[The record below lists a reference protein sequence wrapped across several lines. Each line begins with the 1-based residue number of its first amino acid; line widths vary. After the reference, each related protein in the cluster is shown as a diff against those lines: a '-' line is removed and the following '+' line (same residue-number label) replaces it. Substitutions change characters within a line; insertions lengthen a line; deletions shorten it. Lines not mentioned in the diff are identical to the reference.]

1 MISMQERLKNV
12 PLQPGVYLFKDDK
25 GQVIY
30 VGKAKRLRNRLRSY
44 FQSPQRL
51 EPKVR
56 ALMNR
61 VKDFDYIV
69 TETEVDALVLENN
82 LIKAY
87 KPRYN
92 IQLRDDK
99 TYPYLKISWEEDFPR
114 ISITREKR
122 NASSRYFG
130 PYPNVTVLRDNL
142 KLLRRIFPLRTCKH
156 MPVNRRPCLNYS
168 IGRCLAPC
176 SGRISPEEY
185 RARVED
191 LLSFLQGDAL
201 KFIKAREKEMQD
213 AAANLEFERAARL
226 RDQVQALK
234 ELAEE
239 QKINT
244 ESPFD
249 LDLIGM
255 ISGEKENLVLVFK
268 IRSGQISAKETFWL
282 KRSVN
287 EPEEEVLSFF
297 IRHYYDNGQDIPEEI
312 LVNLKPD
319 DPGLLEDLLSAQ
331 SGRKVRLFVP
341 QRGEKKRL
349 MDMLLENACVLWE
362 EKKQEDKK
370 SLEKLKHLAEVL
382 GMDNLPMRIECYDIS
397 HLAGQETVASMV
409 VFTGGKPDKKAYRRF
424 KIKNDQ
430 NNDFAA
436 LSEALSRRFEEARR
450 ENPSFLPE
458 PDLILIDGGLGQVN
472 TVKRIL
478 DAKGIDIALF
488 SLAKKHEEIYRPGIS
503 EPLRLSRRDEG
514 LKILQQARDEA
525 HRFAIE
531 YNRQRRSSRISRS
544 LLDEIPGIGP
554 QRKKA
559 LLQKF
564 GSLAEIKKA
573 SWQELRDTPGFNR
586 AAADNLYRFLHPEE

>member
-1 MISMQERLKNV
+1 MQERLKNV
-12 PLQPGVYLFKDDK
+12 PLKPGVYLFKDDK
-25 GQVIY
+25 EQVIY
-30 VGKAKRLRNRLRSY
+30 VGKAKKLRNRLRSY

-61 VKDFDYIV
+61 VKNFDYIV
-69 TETEVDALVLENN
+69 TETEVEALVLENN

-99 TYPYLKISWEEDFPR
+99 TYPYLKISWEEEFPR
-114 ISITREKR
+114 ISITREKK
-122 NASSRYFG
+122 NAYSLYYG
-130 PYPNVTVLRDNL
+130 PYPNVTVLRANL
-142 KLLRRIFPLRTCKH
+142 KLLSRIFPLRTCKN
-156 MPVNRRPCLNYS
+156 MPVNRRPCLNYN
-168 IGRCLAPC
+168 IGRCLGPC
-176 SGRISPEEY
+176 NGKVTAEEY
-185 RARVED
+185 RVKVEE
-191 LLSFLQGDAL
+191 LLSFLKGDAF
-201 KFIKAREKEMQD
+201 KYIKAKEKEMQD
-213 AAANLEFERAARL
+213 AAANLEFEKAGRL
-226 RDQVQALK
+226 RDQIQALK
-234 ELAEE
+234 ELAEK
-239 QKINT
+239 QKINM
-244 ESPFD
+244 ESPFEI
-249 LDLIGM
+249 DLIGM

-268 IRSGQISAKETFWL
+268 IRSGQISAKDTFWL

-287 EPEEEVLSFF
+287 EPEAEVLSFF
-297 IRHYYDNGQDIPEEI
+297 IRHYYDNDQDIPEEI
-312 LVNLKPD
+312 LLNINPD
-319 DPGLLEDLLSAQ
+319 DPGLLEDLLFTKTN
-331 SGRKVRLFVP
+331 RKVRLSVP
-341 QRGEKKRL
+341 QRGEKKHL
-349 MDMLLENACVLWE
+349 MDVLLENACVLWE
-362 EKKQEDKK
+362 EKNQEDKK
-370 SLEKLKHLAEVL
+370 TLEKIKHLAEVL

-424 KIKNDQ
+424 KIKNNQ
-430 NNDFAA
+430 NNDFAS
-436 LSEALSRRFEEARR
+436 LREALSRRFEEARR

-478 DAKGIDIALF
+478 DEKGIDIALF
-488 SLAKKHEEIYRPGIS
+488 SLAKKNEEIYRPGIS
-503 EPLRLSRRDEG
+503 DPLRLSRRDEG

-531 YNRQRRSSRISRS
+531 YNRQRRRSKISHS

-554 QRKKA
+554 QRKKS

-573 SWQELRDTPGFNR
+573 SWQEIRDTAGFNKIV
-586 AAADNLYRFLHPEE
+586 ADNVYRFLHPEK